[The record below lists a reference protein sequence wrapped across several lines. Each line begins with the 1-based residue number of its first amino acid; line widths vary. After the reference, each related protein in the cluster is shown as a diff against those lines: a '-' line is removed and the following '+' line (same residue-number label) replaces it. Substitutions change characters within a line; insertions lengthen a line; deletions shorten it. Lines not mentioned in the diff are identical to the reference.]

1 MLADHHEVRSR
12 LYDRKII
19 VSCGTGGVGKTSVSA
34 AIALALAAEGKRVG
48 LITIDPAKRLATA
61 LGLEDLSHR
70 PQNIDD
76 NVVEIFN
83 KIYPDQTWRGS
94 LDAMMFDSKETLDRF
109 VRKTAGDEV
118 MQELA
123 SNRLYQV
130 ISDSF
135 SGAHDYLAME
145 MLFDL
150 HSSQNYDVIVLDTPP
165 ARHVLDF
172 LDAPK
177 RIAAF
182 LDDRIF
188 QWFLVDPKNDGFFE
202 KLRARSTKTA
212 LTALEWLTGKSVMA
226 DFTQLAPHLYKLK
239 HDFMDRQDRIMQ
251 LLMSERAGALF
262 VTSPGALG
270 QHDFL
275 SFRSDAKNRGLDTIG
290 LIVNRSLQHLVS
302 DPWEDLS
309 SNLDPDSKAE
319 AVWRYYRAVD
329 ALVRQ
334 EKRRIDGLNSL
345 ESTPTKVAIIPELL
359 EDVHSVESLLTI
371 SYHLGYHQ

>member
-1 MLADHHEVRSR
+1 MSIINSELRAR

-19 VSCGTGGVGKTSVSA
+19 VSCGTGGVGKTTVSA
-34 AIALALAAEGKRVG
+34 AIGLALAAEGKRVG
-48 LITIDPAKRLATA
+48 LITIDPAKRLATS
-61 LGLEDLSHR
+61 LGLEDLSYR
-70 PQNIDD
+70 PQSIDSAVAAATKGKA
-76 NVVEIFN
+76 NFSWN
-83 KIYPDQTWRGS
+83 GS
-94 LDAMMFDSKETLDRF
+94 LDAMMFDSKHTLDRF
-109 VRKTAGDEV
+109 VRMTAGDKV
-118 MQELA
+118 MEELA
-123 SNRLYQV
+123 ANRLYQV

-145 MLFDL
+145 MLYDL
-150 HSSQNYDVIVLDTPP
+150 HSSKDYDVIVLDTPP

-202 KLRARSTKTA
+202 KFRARSTKTA

-239 HDFMDRQDRIMQ
+239 QDFMDRQDRIMQ
-251 LLMSERAGALF
+251 LLMSEKAGALF

-270 QHDFL
+270 QHDFH
-275 SFRSDAKNRGLDTIG
+275 SFREDAQRRGLDTIG
-290 LIVNRSLQHLVS
+290 LLINRSLQHLC
-302 DPWEDLS
+302 DTPWEDLS
-309 SNLDPDSKAE
+309 TQAASEEKL
-319 AVWRYYRAVD
+319 AVAWKYYQSVD

-334 EKRRIDGLNSL
+334 EKRRIESL
-345 ESTPTKVAIIPELL
+345 TQQRSENINAAIIPELA
-359 EDVHSVESLLTI
+359 EDVHSIETLLTI
-371 SYHLGYHQ
+371 GQHLGYYQE